1 MAGKQEDFINR
12 ALALLL
18 REQGLATD
26 FEQRAGRRRMDVVAE
41 VDGLRIVLEAE
52 TGFHRRAQA
61 VKDADARL
69 RQGLTVAVFAV
80 CYPEGVTE
88 ENLAEATLTWT
99 LRLKEGE
106 PPGEW
111 ASGSAAQL
119 AQAVQQAPRSL
130 SGADRAARRLSDCLD
145 EVAQSLKT
153 PVRRELARALD
164 LPATKPDGRERS
176 EGRTPVRREL
186 ARALDLSATKPDG
199 RERSDGRTPVR
210 RELARALDLSATKPD
225 GRERSDGYFVAA
237 KRGMLVVA
245 TAMLFHHRV
254 QEHLP
259 AALPDGYD
267 GDWPPAS
274 PVACVEMEA
283 VISAFRE
290 AWRGI
295 LAVDY
300 RPVFETGRAALAA
313 LTIDPDAGQ
322 AVRKLAGAVSE
333 IAEDVAGL
341 RHDLLGR
348 IFHRVLD
355 TARYDGSF
363 YTSTAAA
370 VLLASLAIR
379 EGDADWSDANAV
391 AALRICDPACGTGTL
406 LMAAA
411 ERIRDLRNAA
421 GRSDPADEE
430 ALGLLL
436 VEDVLWGYDVNLTAT
451 HMAAS
456 TLGMLSPTTKFNRMN
471 IHRALLGVFDGE
483 PYLGSLDFLAG
494 QARLAAW
501 PSTAQQVDSESN
513 SEPPPPMSLVIMN
526 PPFTRDSLRHD
537 QFSRA
542 DEQAVKRREKEIM
555 EDQPH
560 RAAARLHSSG
570 GAFTVLAEKMLKDDG
585 GTLALVLPSVVPTAP
600 GNLELRKYLAQ
611 RFHIDTIVSSHD
623 PNRIF
628 FSENTSIGEV
638 LLICR
643 RWDGDGPK
651 PPTRVVNLARNP
663 ATAVEALDTAA
674 RIERSG
680 EGGNHAPRDFT
691 AQWVDAGRIAR
702 GDWFA
707 VNFLSPFLVEAYRTL
722 SEGNPATVPTVP
734 LGQLAAVGPAG
745 QRIRDAYVHSDMPT
759 LSGRR
764 ALWYHKTD
772 VTQCMAAETDVYI
785 EPKSSKRLMADSYW
799 EQRSQ
804 LLLPHRL
811 RLNVARVAAVMLPER
826 AVGSIWTPCRPHN
839 PDIAKAL
846 CLYLNSTPGLLSLL
860 GERDNRVPSYPS
872 FSLDTLRSLPVPD
885 FAALG
890 EAERGLLDGWFDRL
904 QGERLQPFPR
914 LPEDAA
920 RQRIDDAVCEALGL
934 DGEWVATIRRE
945 LAREPSVTDRGGG
958 AGEG

>member
-1 MAGKQEDFINR
+1 MNIKQEDFTNR

-18 REQGLATD
+18 QEQGVAAD
-26 FEQRAGRRRMDVVAE
+26 FEQRGGRKRMDVVAE
-41 VDGLRIVLEAE
+41 VEGLRVVLEAE
-52 TGFHRRAQA
+52 TGFHRKAQA

-69 RQGLTVAVFAV
+69 RQRLTTAVFAV
-80 CYPEGVTE
+80 CYPDGVTE
-88 ENLAEATLTWT
+88 ANLPEATLTWT
-99 LRLKEGE
+99 LRIKPGE
-106 PPGEW
+106 PADEW
-111 ASGSAAQL
+111 STGSVAQL

-130 SGADRAARRLSDCLD
+130 SGADVAAQLLSDGLD
-145 EVAQSLKT
+145 EVVHRLKT
-153 PVRRELARALD
+153 QVRQALAKALD
-164 LPATKPDGRERS
+164 LPATQPASGQ
-176 EGRTPVRREL
+176 
-186 ARALDLSATKPDG
+186 
-199 RERSDGRTPVR
+199 
-210 RELARALDLSATKPD
+210 
-225 GRERSDGYFVAA
+225 SDGYSVAA

-245 TAMLFHHRV
+245 TAMLFQHRV
-254 QEHLP
+254 QDHLP
-259 AALPDGYD
+259 VECPAGFD

-274 PVACVEMEA
+274 ATACAEQETA
-283 VISAFRE
+283 INAYRE
-290 AWRGI
+290 AWRAI

-313 LTIDPDAGQ
+313 LPADPDTGQ
-322 AVRKLAGAVSE
+322 AIRHLGEVVTRVSE
-333 IAEDVAGL
+333 RVSGL

-379 EGDADWSDANAV
+379 EQDADWSDPNSV
-391 AALRICDPACGTGTL
+391 ASLRICDPACGTGTL

-421 GRSDPADEE
+421 GRTAPDDEE

-456 TLGMLSPTTKFNRMN
+456 TLGMLSPTTRFHRMN
-471 IHRALLGVFDGE
+471 IHRALLGVFEGIA
-483 PYLGSLDFLAG
+483 YLGSLDFLSG

-501 PSTAQQVDSESN
+501 PSATQQVDSQQGTA
-513 SEPPPPMSLVIMN
+513 EPPPPMDLVIMN

-537 QFSRA
+537 QFSSA
-542 DEQAVKRREKEIM
+542 DEQAIKRREKEVM
-555 EDQPH
+555 EGQPH

-570 GAFTVLAEKMLKDDG
+570 GAFTVLAEKMLNTG
-585 GTLALVLPSVVPTAP
+585 SGALALILPSVVPTAP
-600 GNLELRKYLAQ
+600 GNQELRRYLAQ

-623 PNRIF
+623 PERIY

-643 RWDGDGPK
+643 RRSGNGPQ

-663 ATAVEALDTAA
+663 ATPLEALDTAA

-680 EGGNHAPRDFT
+680 EAGGQDGRDFT
-691 AQWVDAGRIAR
+691 VQQVDADRIER

-707 VNFLSPFLVEAYRTL
+707 VNFLSPFLVEAYRML
-722 SEGNPATVPTVP
+722 SEANTGAVPTVR
-734 LGQLAAVGPAG
+734 LSSLAEVGPAG
-745 QRIRDAYVHSDMPT
+745 QRIRDAFTRSDMPT
-759 LSGRR
+759 PSGRR

-772 VTQCMAAETDVYI
+772 VTQSMAAQTDVYI
-785 EPKSSKRLMADSYW
+785 EPKASKRHLADSYW

-804 LLLPHRL
+804 MLLPHRL
-811 RLNVARVAAVMLPER
+811 WLPLARAAAVMLPER
-826 AVGSIWTPCRPHN
+826 AVGSIWTPCRPHD
-839 PDIAKAL
+839 PAIAKAL
-846 CLYLNSTPGLLSLL
+846 CLYMNSTPGLLTLL
-860 GERDNRVPSYPS
+860 GQRDNRKPAYPS

-890 EAERGLLDGWFDRL
+890 ALERELLSNQFDRL
-904 QGERLQPFPR
+904 QHATLQSFPR
-914 LPEDAA
+914 MTEDPV
-920 RQRIDDAVCEALGL
+920 RQQIDETVVQALGL
-934 DGEWVATIRRE
+934 DAEWVSTIRRE
-945 LAREPSVTDRGGG
+945 LAREPSVTDS
-958 AGEG
+958 A